1 MNFFRKY
8 SRKSAA
14 AKAAVLL
21 TAVCGCIFSACG
33 TNSSDHYTGNPEQTD
48 DGSDRKSGSDVPD
61 ISSDSNSDELVSL
74 IQHTGLFSRFCS
86 TDEGFYYLTE
96 KQTELSDGSYASH
109 LMYMDYATC
118 QEVYLCSDSSCRHD
132 TQACT
137 SVFSDASYDGRIFL
151 WDGFLYYLDRSPD
164 TSGTTVIT
172 ITGETETET
181 GPSVLYRMNPDGSGR
196 EQIYTFDDNAT
207 VEDVAF
213 GGPGGL
219 YFVTKKL
226 GTAQIS
232 SGTYTT
238 ASDRKLICLDPGS
251 RETRAVCPLDFD
263 DGLNWQIIGCAGNRI
278 ILETYQYPDGMT
290 EQDAAALDEDSYM
303 DILKKTKLVYAS
315 LDLSGGEKT
324 VICTRSGSNSSSECI
339 LNGFLYISDDSGKD
353 IVKIDPLTGEES
365 VIASLSRNDLSGTLG
380 SLLCCTSYNTAE
392 DPCYSFID
400 TDTGKVYDCS
410 LTNKALGWPLD
421 LMAAAD
427 GRALVIYDYEYTD
440 NGDGSYEISR
450 YQYGLIRLEDLL
462 NSVPDYTPVK
472 MIREGI

>member
-1 MNFFRKY
+1 MH
-8 SRKSAA
+8 
-14 AKAAVLL
+14 
-21 TAVCGCIFSACG
+21 FSACG

-109 LMYMDYATC
+109 LMYMDCATC

-172 ITGETETET
+172 ITGETGTET
-181 GPSVLYRMNPDGSGR
+181 RPSVLYRMNPDGSGR
-196 EQIYTFDDNAT
+196 EQIYAFDDKAT

-226 GTAQIS
+226 GTAQKRNRKKK
-232 SGTYTT
+232 YT
-238 ASDRKLICLDPGS
+238 AS
-251 RETRAVCPLDFD
+251 CP
-263 DGLNWQIIGCAGNRI
+263 
-278 ILETYQYPDGMT
+278 
-290 EQDAAALDEDSYM
+290 
-303 DILKKTKLVYAS
+303 V
-315 LDLSGGEKT
+315 
-324 VICTRSGSNSSSECI
+324 
-339 LNGFLYISDDSGKD
+339 
-353 IVKIDPLTGEES
+353 
-365 VIASLSRNDLSGTLG
+365 
-380 SLLCCTSYNTAE
+380 
-392 DPCYSFID
+392 
-400 TDTGKVYDCS
+400 
-410 LTNKALGWPLD
+410 
-421 LMAAAD
+421 
-427 GRALVIYDYEYTD
+427 
-440 NGDGSYEISR
+440 
-450 YQYGLIRLEDLL
+450 
-462 NSVPDYTPVK
+462 
-472 MIREGI
+472 